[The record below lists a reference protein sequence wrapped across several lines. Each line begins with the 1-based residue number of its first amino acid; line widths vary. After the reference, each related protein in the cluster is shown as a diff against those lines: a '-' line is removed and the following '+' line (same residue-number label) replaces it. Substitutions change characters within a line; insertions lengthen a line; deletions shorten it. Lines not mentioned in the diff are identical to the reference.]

1 MVTYIVTVLAKPG
14 HEPEVSQF
22 YQNLEPMMREAK
34 GFHGRNIYRARP
46 GTVEAEVRR
55 VTPAAELAAHP
66 RHEEGPQGVQF
77 VIVEKWDSIAD
88 RIAFSRGAA
97 KARSMQLF
105 PHLLPSHSHE
115 VYEDVTAGG

>member
-1 MVTYIVTVLAKPG
+1 MVTYIATLLAKPG
-14 HEPEVSQF
+14 HELDVTSF
-22 YQNLEPMMREAK
+22 YQELEPLMREAK

-66 RHEEGPQGVQF
+66 HGDEGPQGVQF
-77 VIVEKWDSIAD
+77 VIIEKWDSVAD
-88 RIAFSRGAA
+88 RFAFSRGAA
-97 KARSMQLF
+97 KARNAQLF

-115 VYEDVTAGG
+115 IYEDVTTG